1 MSGHV
6 IITTEIVYFGNERRI
21 EYMRFSQLY
30 APTLKEA
37 PSDADLVS
45 IKLLIRGGFVRK
57 NAAGVYTYLPLG
69 LRVLKKVEQIVRE
82 EMAAIG
88 CQEILMPIIQPAELW
103 FESGRWD
110 DYGPEMMK
118 FKDRHERDF
127 TLGPTHE
134 ELLTS
139 IVRNEL
145 RSYRQFPLSLFQ
157 IANKYR
163 DEIRPRFGLIR
174 AREFL
179 MKDAYSFHTDW
190 ESLDKAYKDFY
201 KAYGRIME
209 RIGLKYLV
217 VEADTGAIG
226 GDESHEFNALADT
239 GESTLLYC
247 DCGYAASDEK
257 AEYMMLSD
265 EDPDVQEEKAL
276 ELVETPGVRTVQEV
290 ADFLKVTPEQI
301 VKSLLYR
308 GKEGFVMA
316 LIRGD
321 QELNESKL
329 KAHMKD
335 QTLTMATLEE
345 VLENFGVPIGFIG
358 PVGMNDKVKIVAD
371 FTVKPLRNFVVGGMK
386 EGYHYKG
393 VCLGRDFSVD
403 EWFDLKLAVEGDPC
417 PKCGKPMKMTKGI
430 ELGHIFKLG
439 TKYSEKMNGYFTDEN
454 GENHP
459 YIMGCYGWG
468 ISRTMSAVVEQMHD
482 EHGMIWPLSIA
493 PFHIIIT
500 MVNPSQEQISKVG
513 EELYELLKEKYEVL
527 LDDRQASPGVKFKDA
542 DLIGIPLRITV
553 GKKLTK
559 GLIELKLR
567 TEKQLV
573 EVSISEGYDSVLETV
588 EKLLKKYD
596 PAKVAEVD

>member
-1 MSGHV
+1 
-6 IITTEIVYFGNERRI
+6 
-21 EYMRFSQLY
+21 MRFSQLY

-321 QELNESKL
+321 QELNESS
-329 KAHMKD
+329 
-335 QTLTMATLEE
+335 
-345 VLENFGVPIGFIG
+345 
-358 PVGMNDKVKIVAD
+358 
-371 FTVKPLRNFVVGGMK
+371 LR
-386 EGYHYKG
+386 
-393 VCLGRDFSVD
+393 
-403 EWFDLKLAVEGDPC
+403 
-417 PKCGKPMKMTKGI
+417 
-430 ELGHIFKLG
+430 HI
-439 TKYSEKMNGYFTDEN
+439 
-454 GENHP
+454 
-459 YIMGCYGWG
+459 
-468 ISRTMSAVVEQMHD
+468 
-482 EHGMIWPLSIA
+482 
-493 PFHIIIT
+493 
-500 MVNPSQEQISKVG
+500 
-513 EELYELLKEKYEVL
+513 
-527 LDDRQASPGVKFKDA
+527 
-542 DLIGIPLRITV
+542 
-553 GKKLTK
+553 
-559 GLIELKLR
+559 
-567 TEKQLV
+567 
-573 EVSISEGYDSVLETV
+573 
-588 EKLLKKYD
+588 
-596 PAKVAEVD
+596 

>member
-1 MSGHV
+1 
-6 IITTEIVYFGNERRI
+6 
-21 EYMRFSQLY
+21 MRFSQLY

-69 LRVLKKVEQIVRE
+69 LKVLKKIEQIVRE
-82 EMAAIG
+82 EMGTIG

-103 FESGRWD
+103 HESGRWD

-163 DEIRPRFGLIR
+163 DEIRPRFGLMR
-174 AREFL
+174 AREFI
-179 MKDAYSFHTDW
+179 MKDAYSFHTNW

-201 KAYGRIME
+201 KAYSRIME

-226 GDESHEFNALADT
+226 GDESHEFNALANT

-257 AEYMMLSD
+257 AEYMMLD
-265 EDPDVQEEKAL
+265 KENPGVQEEKAL

-308 GKEGFVMA
+308 GKEGFIMA

-329 KAHMKD
+329 KAHLKD
-335 QTLTMATLEE
+335 QTLTMATPEE

-358 PVGMNDKVKIVAD
+358 PVGMNGKVKIVAD
-371 FTVKPLRNFVVGGMK
+371 FTVKPMRNFVVGGMK
-386 EGYHYKG
+386 EGYHYTG
-393 VCLGRDFSVD
+393 TCLGRDFSVD
-403 EWFDLKLAVEGDPC
+403 EWLDLKLAVEGDPC

-468 ISRTMSAVVEQMHD
+468 ISRTMSAVVEQIHD
-482 EHGMIWPLSIA
+482 KHGVIWPLSIA

-513 EELYELLKEKYEVL
+513 EELYERLEKKYEVL

-553 GKKLTK
+553 GKKLAK

-567 TEKQLV
+567 TEKQSI
-573 EVSISEGYDSVLETV
+573 EVSISDGYDSVLETV
-588 EKLLKKYD
+588 KELLEKYD
-596 PAKVAEVD
+596 PSKVAEVD

>member
-1 MSGHV
+1 
-6 IITTEIVYFGNERRI
+6 
-21 EYMRFSQLY
+21 
-30 APTLKEA
+30 
-37 PSDADLVS
+37 
-45 IKLLIRGGFVRK
+45 
-57 NAAGVYTYLPLG
+57 
-69 LRVLKKVEQIVRE
+69 
-82 EMAAIG
+82 MAAIG

-329 KAHMKD
+329 KAHLKD

>member
-1 MSGHV
+1 
-6 IITTEIVYFGNERRI
+6 
-21 EYMRFSQLY
+21 MRFSQLY

-329 KAHMKD
+329 KAHLKD